1 MSFNTTDKF
10 YSEIAKNY
18 IEEVKS
24 EIEFTYFNL
33 NDYKN
38 RVEKEGDNSLVEL
51 YKILSPIHLLKLPF
65 LNDSNTLDRG
75 FYRELLHIMGLE
87 EVTTD
92 GGKNLIQRKREG
104 DRHSG
109 TLLEDTI
116 QRLEA
121 LDKVDR
127 VNNPSRYGVSKEERL
142 FNIAL
147 ELNITWINRVLFLKL
162 LESQLISYHS
172 GDRAYSFLNSE
183 RLPDYDNLNKLF
195 FQVLA
200 KNYEDRTDEIKELY
214 SKIPYLNS
222 SLFEPTELEHITLF
236 ISNLSNDKAIPIL
249 SSSVLK
255 DRNGKRVTGDKN
267 SLQYLFEFLDS
278 YNFSSD
284 GTGEIQEESKT
295 LINASVL
302 GLIFEKINGYQDG
315 SFFTPGMITMYMCK
329 EALRKAVV
337 QKFNEVKGWDVKYEE
352 LYNKINDK
360 EEANKIVNSLKICD
374 PSVGSGHFLVSVLN
388 EIIAIKHT
396 TLGY

>member
-116 QRLEA
+116 QQLEA

-127 VNNPSRYGVSKEERL
+127 VNNPSRYGATKEERL

-200 KNYEDRTDEIKELY
+200 KNYEDRTDEIKEFY

-222 SLFEPTELEHITLF
+222 SLFEPTELEYITLF
-236 ISNLSNDKAIPIL
+236 ISNLSNDKAILIFAL
-249 SSSVLK
+249 SVLK

>member
-127 VNNPSRYGVSKEERL
+127 VNNPSRYGATKEERL

-222 SLFEPTELEHITLF
+222 SLFEPTELEYITLF
-236 ISNLSNDKAIPIL
+236 ISNLSNDKAILIFAL
-249 SSSVLK
+249 SVLK

-329 EALRKAVV
+329 EALRKAVA

>member
-127 VNNPSRYGVSKEERL
+127 VNNPSRYGATKEERL

-329 EALRKAVV
+329 EALRKAVA

>member
-200 KNYEDRTDEIKELY
+200 KNYEDRTDEIKEFY

-329 EALRKAVV
+329 EALRKAVA